1 MASGNNVAQRVIK
14 LVQQQPEQQQRQQQR
29 QRINEQPT
37 KCARLHLLI
46 YAPSIFLIF
55 LTIPRRRQNIPH
67 RRTPSTGI
75 LIFASL
81 PINQSGILPSSGISL
96 TPGIFPLFLLYFVI
110 NARNKITIKIF
121 SLDQQWKHA
130 WQRTKVLATGSFVVV
145 LYSRYSWD
153 RMGYANIFEK
163 EII

>member
-96 TPGIFPLFLLYFVI
+96 TPGIFSPIFAVF
-110 NARNKITIKIF
+110 RN
-121 SLDQQWKHA
+121 
-130 WQRTKVLATGSFVVV
+130 
-145 LYSRYSWD
+145 
-153 RMGYANIFEK
+153 
-163 EII
+163 